1 MIKNLFHG
9 FCMALADSVPGVSG
23 GTIAFILGFY
33 DQFITSLDDLLTGSF
48 DKKKVA
54 LTHLIKLGI
63 GWAIGFISS
72 VSILV
77 SIFDTYIYEISS
89 LFIGFII
96 FAIPIVYLEE
106 KKELKTN
113 IKTLSGLLIGL
124 GFVILISSLNSGL
137 VSEIDLAQL
146 SIPSAIYIFVVA
158 MIAISAMV
166 LPGISGSTLLLI
178 FGLYM
183 PVLSAIKALITFN
196 FTYLPA
202 IIIFGLG
209 ILAGIATVVKI
220 IKWALNKH
228 RSFMIYFIL
237 GMMIGSLYAIC
248 QGPTTLEVPRDAM
261 GLDTFSILFFFI
273 GGIIIFGLQFAKMK
287 LESKK
292 A

>member
-1 MIKNLFHG
+1 MLKNLFHG

-23 GTIAFILGFY
+23 GKIAFILGFY
-33 DQFITSLDDLLTGSF
+33 DKFITSLDDLLTGSF
-48 DKKKVA
+48 DKKKVS
-54 LTHLIKLGI
+54 LTYLIKLGI

-72 VSILV
+72 ISILV

-106 KKELKTN
+106 KQELKTN
-113 IKTLSGLLIGL
+113 VKTLSGLLIGIGL
-124 GFVILISSLNSGL
+124 VILISSLNSGI
-137 VSEIDLAQL
+137 VSGINLQQL
-146 SIPSAIYIFVVA
+146 TIPSAIYIFVVA

-178 FGLYM
+178 FGLYL
-183 PVLSAIKALITFN
+183 PILTAIKSLISLN
-196 FTYLPA
+196 FSYLPA
-202 IIIFGLG
+202 VMIFGFG

-248 QGPTTLEVPRDAM
+248 QGPTTLEVPKAAM
-261 GLDTFSILFFFI
+261 GFDTFSILFFVI
-273 GGIIIFGLQFAKMK
+273 GGIVIFGLQFAKMK
-287 LESKK
+287 LES
-292 A
+292 

>member
-1 MIKNLFHG
+1 MLKNLFHG

-33 DQFITSLDDLLTGSF
+33 DKFITSLDDLLTGSF

-54 LTHLIKLGI
+54 LTYLIKLGI

-72 VSILV
+72 ISILV

-106 KKELKTN
+106 KQELKTN
-113 IKTLSGLLIGL
+113 VKTLSGLLIGIGL
-124 GFVILISSLNSGL
+124 VILISSLNSGI
-137 VSEIDLAQL
+137 VSGINLQQL
-146 SIPSAIYIFVVA
+146 TIPSAIYIFVVA

-178 FGLYM
+178 FGLYL
-183 PVLSAIKALITFN
+183 PILTAIKSLISLN
-196 FTYLPA
+196 FSYLPA
-202 IIIFGLG
+202 VMIFGFG

-248 QGPTTLEVPRDAM
+248 QGPTTLEVPKAAM
-261 GLDTFSILFFFI
+261 GFDTFSILFFVI
-273 GGIIIFGLQFAKMK
+273 GGIVIFGLQFAKMK